1 MNKKRLLLAS
11 LTLWATSS
19 AYVSQDT
26 WKKAQHEGLLPE
38 DQRKKLDTFFHK
50 HPDVTLLFTQE
61 KYVVPAAWHGTLD
74 PETVEKTGWK
84 HTRRGGFEYRTTPNT
99 QFPDTFDATQQ
110 LWADRPLIEFFEVTP
125 EQEKERRKNRA
136 KIYGLIDEVLKPLHL
151 KNETEQGGNIVVS
164 LTPYDIPYVVHGTWR
179 AWTTYPQVAS
189 RYFTGRGVQQKLRD
203 QGFQKIKVPNQYLYH
218 VPGRLNELTDSNWLV
233 VSDALSNQL
242 SLSDMRKAFIRMNI
256 IYLMVDTRSEV
267 KVSQE
272 QMQQIL
278 DEIRTEGKDDS
289 CLGVCFKTLTDI
301 QYNALTKDEI
311 EDACSCI
318 REMHQFLRA
327 EQGFLWKPLVQW
339 DTDVVNDAG
348 DPCIN
353 ETSIALVRNDDGT
366 HTIYLT
372 DFEMPSIAGPKVD
385 EERCMKF
392 TGEADGLLTFAKYLQ
407 GDVLQSWDFLTT
419 VE

>member
-11 LTLWATSS
+11 LTMWAASS
-19 AYVSQDT
+19 AYVSENT
-26 WKKAQHEGLLPE
+26 WKRAQQEGLLPE
-38 DQRKKLDTFFHK
+38 DQRKKLDTFFHQ
-50 HPDVTLLFTQE
+50 HADAAALFTQE

-74 PETVEKTGWK
+74 PETVEKTGWR

-99 QFPDTFDATQQ
+99 QFPDTFDARTQ

-125 EQEKERRKNRA
+125 EQEKERRKSRA
-136 KIYGLIDEVLKPLHL
+136 KIYGLIDEVLKPLNL
-151 KNETEQGGNIVVS
+151 KNETERGGNIVVS
-164 LTPYDIPYVVHGTWR
+164 LALYDIPYVVYGTWR

-189 RYFTGRGVQQKLRD
+189 RYFTGRGIQKHLND
-203 QGFQKIKVPNQYLYH
+203 QNFQKIKVPNQYLYH

-233 VSDALSNQL
+233 VSDALQNQL

-256 IYLMVDTRSEV
+256 IYLMIDTRSEV

-278 DEIRTEGKDDS
+278 DEIIVEGKENS
-289 CLGVCFKTLTDI
+289 CLGVCYRTLQDI
-301 QYNALTKDEI
+301 KANTVTELEI

-318 REMHQFLRA
+318 REMHQFLRP

-339 DTDVVNDAG
+339 DADVVTAAG

-353 ETSIALVRNDDGT
+353 ETSIALVRHDDGT

-407 GDVLQSWDFLTT
+407 GDVLESWDFLTT